1 MAVEEAGSVPG
12 NLVEWGNHDGGTDAE
27 NGICRFR
34 F

>member
-1 MAVEEAGSVPG
+1 VPG
-12 NLVEWGNHDGGTDAE
+12 NLVEWSNHDGGTDAE